1 MDNTFRDCR
10 GLREG
15 GTRWDTKGGCQG
27 ECIRVMFNHKKIG
40 ERWDAS
46 DQLRGYENLSLTC
59 LGLSFSWFNNS
70 SSTSFFLDLF
80 IEILDLD
87 LVCLVWLFLLSLL
100 LYVNTNQSCW
110 WRVGDFT
117 YRYFLRERVREWE
130 RERERRVRKIHETIG
145 KIRPS
150 KSELSRNKI
159 QRSRNNRNWSI
170 ERVEIICSGRGR
182 LSWVTLTKV

>member
-1 MDNTFRDCR
+1 MHQISY
-10 GLREG
+10 EV
-15 GTRWDTKGGCQG
+15 TRICHWH
-27 ECIRVMFNHKKIG
+27 V
-40 ERWDAS
+40 
-46 DQLRGYENLSLTC
+46 
-59 LGLSFSWFNNS
+59 LGLV
-70 SSTSFFLDLF
+70 FLGLTTPLQRLLF
-80 IEILDLD
+80 WIYLLRSVLRAIIDLD
-87 LVCLVWLFLLSLL
+87 LVCLVWLFLLSLLLL